1 MADAHVKVE
10 DDQFDTDSDD
20 KSVAST
26 FGWAMYL
33 EVIGGDDG
41 CAHGSIVK
49 MPDNITVVSRS
60 QDGIGKIEPEGVIDE
75 HGNYRIIA
83 EATAPLGSGKTS
95 EAHVWDRW

>member
-1 MADAHVKVE
+1 M
-10 DDQFDTDSDD
+10 
-20 KSVAST
+20 AST

-33 EVIGGDDG
+33 EVIGGEGPDDG

-60 QDGIGKIEPEGVIDE
+60 QDGYGKIEPEGVIDE
-75 HGNYRIIA
+75 PGNYRIIA
-83 EATAPLGSGKTS
+83 EATAPAGTDNTS